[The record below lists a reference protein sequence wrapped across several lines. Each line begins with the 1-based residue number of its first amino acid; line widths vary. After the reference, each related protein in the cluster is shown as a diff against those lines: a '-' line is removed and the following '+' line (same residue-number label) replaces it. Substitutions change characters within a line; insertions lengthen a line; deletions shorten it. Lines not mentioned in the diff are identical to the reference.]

1 MRSWT
6 VQTEKYVIQDAHGYS
21 RGKFGWPEEVVW
33 PRISA
38 EEQGCWSWH
47 WWGGLHAGWHFQVSF
62 DLDEP
67 LTPWKKEYEYSFIP
81 NQGWNTVISAAV
93 RKVRQSCD
101 LGGDYFLPYFTWRS
115 CHASMDKSLKWWRFV
130 LQLRVTMAGATFP
143 TNFDS
148 NISEVMIPEVII
160 FWNLSTIFA

>member
-38 EEQGCWSWH
+38 EEQGGWSWH

-67 LTPWKKEYEYSFIP
+67 FTPWKRNMNILLFRIRDETLLFLQQFGKSDRA
-81 NQGWNTVISAAV
+81 VIS
-93 RKVRQSCD
+93 
-101 LGGDYFLPYFTWRS
+101 G
-115 CHASMDKSLKWWRFV
+115 
-130 LQLRVTMAGATFP
+130 
-143 TNFDS
+143 
-148 NISEVMIPEVII
+148 VII
-160 FWNLSTIFA
+160 FTLIYLKILPCFDGQIFQMVTYCSAVESDNGRGNIPHQLWLKYKWGDEPRGKYFW